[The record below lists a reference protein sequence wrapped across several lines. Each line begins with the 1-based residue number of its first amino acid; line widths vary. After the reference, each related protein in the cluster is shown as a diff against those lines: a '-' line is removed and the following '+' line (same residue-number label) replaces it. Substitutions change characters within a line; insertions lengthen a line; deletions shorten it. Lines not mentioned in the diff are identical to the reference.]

1 RERNQ
6 NHRPGLKFQA
16 PVEIPAFVKF
26 QNSAAIKFN
35 LAARD
40 RPNGLS
46 RLVINGGIARL
57 KSVRYGDMRT

>member
-1 RERNQ
+1 MKSKSSPRIKISSA
-6 NHRPGLKFQA
+6 RPD
-16 PVEIPAFVKF
+16 PCIVKF

-40 RPNGLS
+40 RPNGSS
-46 RLVINGGIARL
+46 RLVINGGIAQL